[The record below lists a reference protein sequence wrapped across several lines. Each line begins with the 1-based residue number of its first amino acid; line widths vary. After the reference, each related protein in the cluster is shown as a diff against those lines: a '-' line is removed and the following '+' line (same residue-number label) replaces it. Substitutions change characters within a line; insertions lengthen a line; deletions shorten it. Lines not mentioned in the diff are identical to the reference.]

1 VAEVTAVA
9 VAATLITV
17 TVITKTGTKNIFK
30 APVTGLFLY
39 TSSIKFSFMDRFSK
53 QITVGNEQRLFEFTR
68 LENINGVKFFIT
80 SVDENKKPFS
90 FSVRRK
96 DANNWR
102 LLPGSQRWLYEIEEE
117 LSNAISETRLK

>member
-1 VAEVTAVA
+1 VVA

-30 APVTGLFLY
+30 APVIGAFSLY
-39 TSSIKFSFMDRFSK
+39 FINKFSFMDRFSK

>member
-30 APVTGLFLY
+30 APVIGAFSLY
-39 TSSIKFSFMDRFSK
+39 FINKFSFMDRFSK